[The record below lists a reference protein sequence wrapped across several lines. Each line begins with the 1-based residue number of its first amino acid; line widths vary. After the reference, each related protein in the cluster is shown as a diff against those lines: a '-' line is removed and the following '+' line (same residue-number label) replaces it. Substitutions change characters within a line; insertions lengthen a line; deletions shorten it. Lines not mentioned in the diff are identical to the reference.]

1 MKPTRQILPAPCILI
16 PSNILYLL
24 VLSRSRTRT
33 TEFLRTNKDHIR
45 TKKIQYRELFY
56 PADAMSWKDR
66 AQDTHLVILEESSD
80 PVFFREEV
88 GRIKLFFPSCLILKV
103 SH

>member
-45 TKKIQYRELFY
+45 QHKILYKELFY

-66 AQDTHLVILEESSD
+66 AELTHLVVLEEISD
-80 PVFFREEV
+80 PIYFREEV

>member
-1 MKPTRQILPAPCILI
+1 MKPTRQIFPAPCILI

-33 TEFLRTNKDHIR
+33 TEFLRTNKDHI
-45 TKKIQYRELFY
+45 KQHKIQYRELFY